1 VPIRGLDIAM
11 TLPVLEEGFDRDAI
25 FDWIE
30 RIERGPYASLC
41 FGERISFSNPDA
53 VALMA
58 AAAVLTRRVRLVTT
72 VMIAPIHSP
81 VLLAKQCATID
92 VLSSG
97 RLTLGVGI
105 GGREEDFRA
114 VGADPVLQRN
124 ERLGEIVGAL
134 RRVWAGEIV
143 VPGARS
149 AVGPAPVQKGGP
161 PVLCGAMGPRATRLA
176 ARWADGL
183 CGFSWGPR
191 PEGAR
196 PAFALAS
203 HVWTLRDMEKQ
214 FEGARRAW
222 KEAGRERPP
231 RLAVGFWFALGA
243 RGREQI
249 EAHLRR
255 YLNWLAPGE
264 VEPLLPLSGF
274 AGSAAELRT
283 LLRQIAEL
291 GADEV
296 QLVSTALDP
305 DQVERVAEAIA

>member
-1 VPIRGLDIAM
+1 M
-11 TLPVLEEGFDRDAI
+11 EEGFDRDAI
-25 FDWIE
+25 LDWVG

-41 FGERISFSNPDA
+41 FGERISFRNPDA
-53 VALMA
+53 VALMGA
-58 AAAVLTRRVRLVTT
+58 CAVLTRRVRLVTT
-72 VMIAPIHSP
+72 VLVAPIHSP
-81 VLLAKQCATID
+81 VLLAKQCATLD
-92 VLSSG
+92 VLSAG

-105 GGREEDFRA
+105 GGREQDFHA
-114 VGADPVLQRN
+114 VGGDLALHRN
-124 ERLGEIVGAL
+124 DRLGELVAAM
-134 RRVWAGEIV
+134 RRVWAGENV

-149 AVGPAPVQKGGP
+149 PVGPPPVQKGGP

-183 CGFSWGPR
+183 CGFNWGPR

-203 HVWTLRDMEKQ
+203 HVWTLRDMQTQ
-214 FEGARRAW
+214 FTLARRAW
-222 KEAGRERPP
+222 REAGRERPP
-231 RLAVGFWFALGA
+231 RLCVGFWFALGA

-255 YLNWLAPGE
+255 YLDWLAPGE
-264 VEPLLPLSGF
+264 IEPLLPIAGF
-274 AGSAAELRT
+274 AGSAAELRS

-305 DQVERVAEAIA
+305 GQVERAAEAIA

>member
-1 VPIRGLDIAM
+1 M
-11 TLPVLEEGFDRDAI
+11 TLPVMEEGFEREAI
-25 FDWIE
+25 FDWVG

-41 FGERISFSNPDA
+41 FGERISFRNPDA
-53 VALMA
+53 IALMGACA
-58 AAAVLTRRVRLVTT
+58 ALTRRVRLVTT

-81 VLLAKQCATID
+81 VLLAKQCATLD
-92 VLSSG
+92 VLSNG
-97 RLTLGVGI
+97 RLTLGIGI

-114 VGADPVLQRN
+114 VGADL
-124 ERLGEIVGAL
+124 AL
-134 RRVWAGEIV
+134 HHNDALARIAAQMRRVWAGEIV
-143 VPGARS
+143 VEGARS

-161 PVLCGAMGPRATRLA
+161 PVLVGAMGPRATRLA
-176 ARWADGL
+176 AAWADGL
-183 CGFSWGPR
+183 CGFNWGPR

-214 FEGARRAW
+214 FEQARHAW
-222 KEAGRERPP
+222 KEAGREGPP
-231 RLAVGFWFALGA
+231 RLAVGFWFALGPH
-243 RGREQI
+243 GREQI

-264 VEPLLPLSGF
+264 IDPLLPIAGF
-274 AGSAAELRT
+274 AGSSGELRT

-305 DQVERVAEAIA
+305 AQVERVSEAIG

>member
-1 VPIRGLDIAM
+1 M
-11 TLPVLEEGFDRDAI
+11 TLPVMEEGFDREAI
-25 FDWIE
+25 FDWIA

-41 FGERISFSNPDA
+41 FGERISFRNPDA

-92 VLSSG
+92 VLSNG
-97 RLTLGVGI
+97 RLSLGVGI
-105 GGREEDFRA
+105 GGREEDFLA
-114 VGADPVLQRN
+114 TGTDLALHRN
-124 ERLGEIVGAL
+124 DRLGELVASM

-149 AVGPAPVQKGGP
+149 PVGPPPVQKGGP

-183 CGFSWGPR
+183 CGYSWGPR

-196 PAFALAS
+196 PTFALAS
-203 HVWTLRDMEKQ
+203 HVWTLRDMETQ
-214 FEGARRAW
+214 FEAARRAW

-231 RLAVGFWFALGA
+231 RLAVGLWFALGP

-249 EAHLRR
+249 ESHLRR
-255 YLNWLAPGE
+255 YLNWLAPAE
-264 VEPLLPLSGF
+264 IEPLLPIAGF
-274 AGSAAELRT
+274 AGSARELRA
-283 LLRQIAEL
+283 LLRQIADV

-305 DQVERVAEAIA
+305 DQVEHAAEAIH